1 MYSSLIFSL
10 YSDYQ
15 RNWMTAKMGVQ
26 FLHKEYTVSLLNELD
41 DTKSCFQL
49 IKTMTKCAK
58 KTPIGWHNYR
68 SGPGYLKLC

>member
-1 MYSSLIFSL
+1 
-10 YSDYQ
+10 
-15 RNWMTAKMGVQ
+15 MGVQ

-58 KTPIGWHNYR
+58 QTPID
-68 SGPGYLKLC
+68 